1 MNERMDPLI
10 QPSHSRFFAKP
21 SIGKMIK
28 ENPVL
33 GANPFYAGMLSGM
46 AAGCVSASAIYPL
59 DVVRLRLTTTPG
71 LYKGVLDGFRTIAAK
86 EGTAALFKGIAYAN
100 LWAIPYTGALFATAV
115 SSNPSTNSNKA
126 PDRRKDGRTDGN
138 REGAGGLPACE

>member
-1 MNERMDPLI
+1 
-10 QPSHSRFFAKP
+10 
-21 SIGKMIK
+21 MIK

-115 SSNPSTNSNKA
+115 SSNNPSTNSSNKA
-126 PDRRKDGRTDGN
+126 PDRRTDGRK
-138 REGAGGLPACE
+138 

>member
-86 EGTAALFKGIAYAN
+86 EYYVAAGVDAELDECVR
-100 LWAIPYTGALFATAV
+100 PET
-115 SSNPSTNSNKA
+115 S
-126 PDRRKDGRTDGN
+126 RRARG
-138 REGAGGLPACE
+138 

>member
-126 PDRRKDGRTDGN
+126 PDRRTDGRTDG
-138 REGAGGLPACE
+138 RK

>member
-126 PDRRKDGRTDGN
+126 PDRRTDGRTDGN